1 MKVTLL
7 PSSISGTIQA
17 IASKSF
23 AHRQLICSSLA
34 DRETEIVCSNLS
46 DDIRATMGCLVSLGA
61 YADYLDGSVIV
72 TPIASIPPEALLD
85 CGESGSTYRFL
96 VPLAAAFGVR
106 ARFLLRGRLPER
118 PMWPMWEN
126 LEGHGMS
133 ISGMGKSEVTLS
145 GRLSGG
151 SFILPG
157 DVSSQ
162 FISGLLMA
170 MPLIRGE
177 KRIEIKD
184 KVESAGYINMTI
196 DVLRSFGIKVR
207 KEGNAIT
214 MSEGEKFSS
223 PGVTVTEGDWSNSAF
238 WLCGAA
244 ASGQEVTCRGLN
256 MDSSQGDAAIAGIL
270 RDMGADVECSGSS
283 VRVKAAGLKGIEI
296 DAGDIPDLVPAIAL
310 AACTAEGVTRITNA
324 GRLRVKE
331 SDRLF
336 TVADTLRKLG
346 ADIEEGEDSLSVT
359 GGRRLAGG
367 SVDSHGDHR
376 IVMMAAIASLLS
388 EDSITID
395 GAGAV
400 NKSYPGF
407 FEDFASLGA
416 EVRKEQP

>member
-1 MKVTLL
+1 
-7 PSSISGTIQA
+7 
-17 IASKSF
+17 
-23 AHRQLICSSLA
+23 
-34 DRETEIVCSNLS
+34 
-46 DDIRATMGCLVSLGA
+46 
-61 YADYLDGSVIV
+61 
-72 TPIASIPPEALLD
+72 
-85 CGESGSTYRFL
+85 
-96 VPLAAAFGVR
+96 
-106 ARFLLRGRLPER
+106 
-118 PMWPMWEN
+118 
-126 LEGHGMS
+126 
-133 ISGMGKSEVTLS
+133 
-145 GRLSGG
+145 
-151 SFILPG
+151 
-157 DVSSQ
+157 
-162 FISGLLMA
+162 
-170 MPLIRGE
+170 
-177 KRIEIKD
+177 
-184 KVESAGYINMTI
+184 
-196 DVLRSFGIKVR
+196 
-207 KEGNAIT
+207 
-214 MSEGEKFSS
+214 
-223 PGVTVTEGDWSNSAF
+223 
-238 WLCGAA
+238 
-244 ASGQEVTCRGLN
+244 

-270 RDMGADVECSGSS
+270 RDMGADVECRGSS

-388 EDSITID
+388 EDSITIE

>member
-1 MKVTLL
+1 MADVGEPGRTRHVDIGDGKERGHTFR
-7 PSSISGTIQA
+7 QA
-17 IASKSF
+17 FRRII
-23 AHRQLICSSLA
+23 H
-34 DRETEIVCSNLS
+34 
-46 DDIRATMGCLVSLGA
+46 
-61 YADYLDGSVIV
+61 
-72 TPIASIPPEALLD
+72 P
-85 CGESGSTYRFL
+85 
-96 VPLAAAFGVR
+96 
-106 ARFLLRGRLPER
+106 
-118 PMWPMWEN
+118 
-126 LEGHGMS
+126 
-133 ISGMGKSEVTLS
+133 
-145 GRLSGG
+145 SGG
-151 SFILPG
+151 RKLTVHKRIADG
-157 DVSSQ
+157 NAADQ
-162 FISGLLMA
+162 
-170 MPLIRGE
+170 GE

-388 EDSITID
+388 EDSITIE

-416 EVRKEQP
+416 EVERSSHELSLWKKHKDLNIRTVSLSGDRNSDRRASLRKEDRP